1 MPRSSIFSFE
11 TLDPR
16 HARRVG
22 AWLVVIVV
30 LLLVE
35 LGLRTAGPRLLP
47 RPNKW
52 GHAKVQTLVD
62 RYRAQAATREPLDV
76 VIFGT
81 SQGYT
86 WIDQEQLNERGLRTI
101 NAAIPG
107 ANMSVGRLLGT
118 RVLFNEQVPAL
129 VVVTVGPMS
138 VAHWNEHL
146 EQLIEHSPGGGAYLE
161 DRRLSLWIQNNVAL
175 VKFGGHHLDAAFVSQ
190 MRALWRGSTR
200 KSKPRREALD
210 GDAVPTEGQTLR
222 AMTPSAEQFQAL
234 TDFLREAE
242 QRGAQTALIN
252 MPVCEAGK
260 HRPEWPYAEYYR
272 AMLQAAGDRPMLDL
286 DREAHPGYFGDCVHP
301 NPKGVAAF
309 REPIAAFLT
318 ARLAA
323 ARAARGH

>member
-11 TLDPR
+11 TVDPS
-16 HARRVG
+16 HARRLV
-22 AWLVVIVV
+22 AWLVVITV
-30 LLLVE
+30 LLLAE
-35 LGLRTAGPRLLP
+35 LGLRAVGPRLLP

-62 RYRAQAATREPLDV
+62 RYRAQAATHEPLDV

-86 WIDQEQLNERGLRTI
+86 WIDQEQLNGRGLRTI

-118 RVLFNEQVPAL
+118 RVLFDQQMPSL

-161 DRRLSLWIQNNVAL
+161 NRRLSLWIQNNVAL
-175 VKFGGHHLDAAFVSQ
+175 VKFGGHHLDAAFVTQ
-190 MRALWRGSTR
+190 LRALWRGGPR
-200 KSKPRREALD
+200 RPKARREALD

-234 TDFLREAE
+234 RDFLHEAE
-242 QRGAQTALIN
+242 ARGAQTAVIN

-260 HRPEWPYAEYYR
+260 HRPEWPYSEYYS
-272 AMLQAAGDRPMLDL
+272 AMLKAVGDRPLLDL
-286 DREAHPGYFGDCVHP
+286 DRAALPGYFGDCVHP
-301 NPKGVAAF
+301 NPNGVAAF
-309 REPIAAFLT
+309 REPITAFLT

-323 ARAARGH
+323 AREARGH